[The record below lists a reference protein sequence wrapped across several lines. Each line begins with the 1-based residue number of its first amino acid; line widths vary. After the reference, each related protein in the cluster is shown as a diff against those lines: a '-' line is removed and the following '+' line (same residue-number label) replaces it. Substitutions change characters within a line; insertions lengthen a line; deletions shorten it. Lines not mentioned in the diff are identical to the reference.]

1 MIDTKVDKWMIE
13 SPHTDSWFQVWLIK
27 FEVALWR
34 EEVLWFWPWIQIRS
48 RFFYFFDDSGSVFRF
63 SNKWILNTS
72 SGERIQS
79 GQIEAARMKGGCG
92 IGSRSEGAPPF
103 TFHINSL
110 HTKFIQFAC
119 SVRTNSEKRASDPR
133 LSSPSS
139 PSLSLLGKRGSLF
152 NFQPFLLLSLSL
164 SFFTLSLSL
173 SLFLQDGWGGWPTG
187 NGKN

>member
-1 MIDTKVDKWMIE
+1 
-13 SPHTDSWFQVWLIK
+13 
-27 FEVALWR
+27 
-34 EEVLWFWPWIQIRS
+34 
-48 RFFYFFDDSGSVFRF
+48 
-63 SNKWILNTS
+63 
-72 SGERIQS
+72 
-79 GQIEAARMKGGCG
+79 MKGGCG

-152 NFQPFLLLSLSL
+152 NFQPFLLLSLLFHAL
-164 SFFTLSLSL
+164 SPFSRSLSLSL
-173 SLFLQDGWGGWPTG
+173 SLSLYSTSFAISAANQDPIQQTKEGGERVEESFPLESTLFCPPTTPPLVPFSLCG
-187 NGKN
+187 